1 MKFEHTQV
9 FNFDGALRGMRNPL
23 ESWSK
28 SDSNVDYVPYS
39 KKWEMFEY
47 NRENVEY
54 VIGKN
59 DLNLAQRLIRGGS
72 EHRKWLRQVFVSVDI
87 TAPMYWMAEFDTYKI
102 GIVRDSTSF
111 QHKGTSKEFE
121 IEDFEVPEE
130 MVEVLTKRKSKKE
143 YPLVYAYET
152 DEYKIYTTKSGRSY
166 EVYRNGKIF
175 ATDFSYVDT
184 MGRKRVF
191 ERKEILPYQNSSGYW
206 LVRIGGRDCEHWGV
220 HRLVAY
226 LWLQNTDN
234 LETVDH
240 LNGNKGDNSVE
251 NLEWVS
257 RKENIQRGFENGL
270 YQFDLSDRYKRWKS
284 ISKILPDERH
294 KMQEMF
300 NSGEYTQSKLA
311 EIFHIS
317 QAQVSVIVKNQ
328 NSTSD
333 KRDLFEECYMW
344 EKILENLNTLRYKY
358 IETKDYDYF
367 KMIRKILPSS
377 YLYTSTVTMNY
388 ENIRNMV
395 HQRKGH
401 KLTEWNQF
409 IDWAYT
415 LPYAEE
421 LIFYNGIENS

>member
-1 MKFEHTQV
+1 MKIERVQV
-9 FNFDGALRGMRNPL
+9 YNIPNALYGMRNPL

-28 SDSNVDYVPYS
+28 SDSTYINGAFSVG
-39 KKWEMFEY
+39 KKDKE
-47 NRENVEY
+47 
-54 VIGKN
+54 
-59 DLNLAQRLIRGGS
+59 LAQKLIKAGA
-72 EHRKWLRQVFVSVDI
+72 EHRKFLRQIFVSMNI

-143 YPLVYAYET
+143 YPLVYPYKT
-152 DEYKIYTTKSGRSY
+152 DEYKLYTTKGGRSY

-191 ERKEILPYQNSSGYW
+191 ERKEILPHQNSSGYW
-206 LVRIGGRDCEHWGV
+206 LVRIGGRDCEHWMV

-257 RKENIQRGFENGL
+257 RKENIQRGFENGA

-300 NSGEYTQSKLA
+300 NSGKYTQSNLA

-317 QAQVSVIVKNQ
+317 QAQASVIVKNQ

-358 IETKDYDYF
+358 LETKDYDYF

-388 ENIRNMV
+388 ENLYSIV
-395 HQRKGH
+395 HQRKNH
-401 KLTEWNQF
+401 KLTEWHSF
-409 IDWAYT
+409 IEEIKK

-421 LIFYNGIENS
+421 FLFYGNT